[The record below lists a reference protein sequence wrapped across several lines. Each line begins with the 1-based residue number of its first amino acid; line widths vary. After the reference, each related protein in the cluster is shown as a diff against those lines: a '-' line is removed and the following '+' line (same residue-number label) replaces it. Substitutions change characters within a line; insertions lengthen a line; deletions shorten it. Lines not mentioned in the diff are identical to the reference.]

1 MRSLLFTVLMAF
13 AAAAAAQKAEIFADR
28 AGAIRGYDPVAYFTQ
43 NTPVKGSESFYLP

>member
-28 AGAIRGYDPVAYFTQ
+28 AGAIRGYDPG
-43 NTPVKGSESFYLP
+43 P